1 MAVVFIG
8 PWCAGKSTWGKR
20 YAQMTGQQFLDLDS
34 IAPGYGAELGW
45 SVERLLRR
53 NGEIG
58 MLNSEREWEPV
69 RAHIAERVL
78 QDWADRVIAFGASYT
93 GYTDSG
99 CRRRVRDALRSHSV
113 VLVCPSM
120 DDAETSQVCQ
130 RRAVQ
135 SRGQEWVDQR
145 ADFDSWCPTSL
156 DREMADAVLMTT
168 SGSLTFTV
176 FTEDEF
182 LVHDLRA
189 LCASEEDGGEN
200 GA

>member
-8 PWCAGKSTWGKR
+8 PWCAGKSTWSKR
-20 YAQMTGQQFLDLDS
+20 YAQMVGQQFLDLDS

-78 QDWADRVIAFGASYT
+78 QDWSDRVIAFGASYT
-93 GYTDSG
+93 GYTDPG
-99 CRRRVRDALRSHSV
+99 CRHRVRDALRSHSV

-120 DDAETSQVCQ
+120 DDVETSQVCQ
-130 RRAVQ
+130 HRAVQ

-145 ADFDSWCPTSL
+145 VDFDSWCPTSL
-156 DREMADAVLMTT
+156 DREMADAVLVT
-168 SGSLTFTV
+168 SGGSLTFTV
-176 FTEDEF
+176 FAGDES
-182 LVHDLRA
+182 LVHGLSA
-189 LCASEEDGGEN
+189 LCASEEGGEN